1 MDDEIV
7 VAVQLDCRQRG
18 VRFRRDLAENVMATY
33 NAVRKRQAVG
43 GDGTTSTR
51 QLARDLYSDFSE
63 DLAMWRRR
71 KRSVQRWLAVLER
84 QGLIDHEELRST
96 AGAGKSLGLR
106 VELCEVPEEIAMIVA
121 RGCSS
126 VG

>member
-7 VAVQLDCRQRG
+7 VAVQLDCKQRK

-33 NAVRKRQAVG
+33 NAMRKRQAMG

-51 QLARDLYSDFSE
+51 QLARDLWPDVGD
-63 DLAMWRRR
+63 DLAAWKRR
-71 KRSVQRWLAVLER
+71 KESVRRWMRLLER
-84 QGLIDHEELRST
+84 QGLIGREELRSP
-96 AGAGKSLGLR
+96 AGRGKSLGLR